1 MAVRPSS
8 PPLLTFPA
16 LLISLSWIVP
26 AAQVSNQPSL
36 RDGVPASPPA
46 PVPFQRLCHASTS
59 YLTPVWAV
67 IRRKV
72 QRTLHAQ
79 LDFVDMVQV
88 IALCSIVQ
96 AIRLWR
102 KRSYSQEES
111 PETSEASHARRN
123 VGDGS
128 KGPSQISLGTLRQ
141 GWFRS
146 RMPWLSKN
154 AHACC
159 SREIRRRNY

>member
-1 MAVRPSS
+1 MPVRPSS
-8 PPLLTFPA
+8 SPLLTFPT

-36 RDGVPASPPA
+36 RDAAPASPSAPA
-46 PVPFQRLCHASTS
+46 PFRRLCHASTS
-59 YLTPVWAV
+59 YLTPVWAL

-79 LDFVDMVQV
+79 LDFVDMVQL

-102 KRSYSQEES
+102 KKSHSREES
-111 PETSEASHARRN
+111 PETSEASHTVRN
-123 VGDGS
+123 AADGS
-128 KGPSQISLGTLRQ
+128 KTSSQISWGRLRQ
-141 GWFRS
+141 GRCRW
-146 RMPWLSKN
+146 RMPWLSK
-154 AHACC
+154 HMLTHQLF
-159 SREIRRRNY
+159 